1 MELLNFGFGKKLRSV
16 KKSSKATR
24 KPPARL
30 LKICKKY
37 HIKATK
43 KVGSKRM
50 YKSVKVLKKL
60 CLKKAMAHRK
70 KLMIKHKVSARRSY
84 RLTHRKSRFG
94 SMVPEWAKVP
104 AFGRR
109 RRSGFGNLE
118 LAEERKQQAAK
129 QMGEFY
135 YNYHTEC
142 AKRGGNPGPVCK
154 VKGMGFGKKT
164 GRKVAMKA
172 FRSFYKRHCA
182 GRRSGFGSGGN
193 PPLYQ
198 SMGGE
203 FCPNGMG
210 GVLGANST
218 GLFPT
223 PCVSARGASSSYGRR
238 RRRSMAMEFGRRRR
252 MSKSMAPRRMSK
264 SMAPRRM
271 SKSMAPRRRRSSEM
285 EFGLRRVAKRVTKR
299 TRRYNVARSPCNSL
313 KKHVCWS
320 NPNCSYTIR
329 GCKRRY
335 GTATKGVVFE
345 GPALQFGRLHR
356 RRRSMSMY

>member
-1 MELLNFGFGKKLRSV
+1 MGLLNYSFGKKRRSV
-16 KKSSKATR
+16 KRSSKAAR

-37 HIKATK
+37 RVKATK
-43 KVGSKRM
+43 KVGSKRV

-60 CLKKAMAHRK
+60 CLKKAMALRK
-70 KLMIKHKVSARRSY
+70 KLMKKHKPKA
-84 RLTHRKSRFG
+84 H
-94 SMVPEWAKVP
+94 
-104 AFGRR
+104 R
-109 RRSGFGNLE
+109 RRSMGFGSSMLPDMNTMRNSVMMP
-118 LAEERKQQAAK
+118 A
-129 QMGEFY
+129 
-135 YNYHTEC
+135 
-142 AKRGGNPGPVCK
+142 
-154 VKGMGFGKKT
+154 FGKKT

-238 RRRSMAMEFGRRRR
+238 RRRSRSMAPPRRRRSSEMDFGRRRR
-252 MSKSMAPRRMSK
+252 R
-264 SMAPRRM
+264 
-271 SKSMAPRRRRSSEM
+271 SKSMAPRRRRRSSEM
-285 EFGLRRVAKRVTKR
+285 DFGRRRKGKKGCRRVSKLVCKRG
-299 TRRYNVARSPCNSL
+299 RRYNVAGSPCNIRS
-313 KKHVCWS
+313 KRVCQS
-320 NPNCSYTIR
+320 NPNCSYTRR
-329 GCKRRY
+329 GCRRRS
-335 GTATKGVVFE
+335 GTVSKGLVFE
-345 GPALQFGRLHR
+345 GPSLQFGRYR
-356 RRRSMSMY
+356 RRRVVHRRPRRSMY